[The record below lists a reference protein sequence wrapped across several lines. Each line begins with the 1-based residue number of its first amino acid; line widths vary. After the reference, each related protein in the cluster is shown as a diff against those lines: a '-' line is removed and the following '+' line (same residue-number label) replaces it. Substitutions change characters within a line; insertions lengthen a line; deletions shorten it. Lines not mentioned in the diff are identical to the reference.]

1 MPVIQRV
8 MHMANISH
16 LVFDEAVADLIVLGF
31 FFLFRPGESMVSSE
45 STCFCLADIHFSVG
59 VRSVAAATASND
71 DLSICTS
78 VSFTFTNQ
86 KNGNRGEIIRLTRSG
101 DPYVCPVLAA
111 ARRVK
116 HLRLHNAIKS
126 TPICAYYPSS
136 RQRNVTPDNM
146 TQTLRRAVAAL
157 PHLGILPADVSAR
170 SLRASGAMAL
180 LCARVDDLTI
190 RLLG

>member
-8 MHMANISH
+8 MHMANVSK
-16 LVFDEAVADLIVLGF
+16 LVFDQAVADLIVLGF
-31 FFLFRPGESMVSSE
+31 FFLFRPGKSMVSSE
-45 STCFCLADIHFSVG
+45 STCFTLADIHFSVG
-59 VRSVAAATASND
+59 VRSVCAATASND
-71 DLSICTS
+71 DLNICTS

-86 KNGNRGEIIRLTRSG
+86 KNGNHGEIIRLTRSG

-111 ARRVK
+111 AQRVK
-116 HLRLHNAIKS
+116 HLCLHKAIKS
-126 TPICAYYPSS
+126 TPICAYYQTS

>member
-1 MPVIQRV
+1 
-8 MHMANISH
+8 MH
-16 LVFDEAVADLIVLGF
+16 
-31 FFLFRPGESMVSSE
+31 FRELYFYQP
-45 STCFCLADIHFSVG
+45 
-59 VRSVAAATASND
+59 
-71 DLSICTS
+71 
-78 VSFTFTNQ
+78 

-116 HLRLHNAIKS
+116 HLRLHKALKS
-126 TPICAYYPSS
+126 TPICAYYQTKT
-136 RQRNVTPDNM
+136 RRNVTPDNM

-157 PHLGILPADVSAR
+157 PHLGILPCDVSAR

-190 RLLG
+190 RLLGRWNSDAMCRYLHVQAEPVMRGLAKLMLKGGIYHLHPGADVPAHGTSGP